1 VLRHTFAL
9 ASLLAA
15 LIVLPDHADAGTGP
29 VQVFILA
36 GQSNMVGYG
45 KSENGRNVDYD
56 PDLPQDFHT
65 NWPEAIGGPG
75 SLRYMVANDWATF
88 GAGGTNPLV
97 ADTVTLADVLDT
109 SNKPL
114 DWRVRDDVN
123 VYARMEYFDGDPPGA
138 GITRKGGHTT
148 GFGKGNNMSTS
159 YPQIWNGPEY
169 GFGLT
174 VGNVMDQDALII
186 KVATGG
192 TSLDTRWLSPTA
204 ATRRSTSVG
213 YMWPH
218 MVNTVNDVLA
228 NLDTEFPEYAGRT
241 HEIAGFGWHQGWN
254 DRVGGDDAVNGYEQN
269 MVDFIADVRTEF
281 GADLPFVIA
290 NTGMDMPADTS
301 SNAWTLVNA
310 QNAMADFTKYPQHA
324 GNVAVV
330 NTVPMYRDSTESP
343 SAFSYHWNHNGVA
356 YYDIG
361 TGMGQA
367 YWSLAMTGDV
377 DFDGDIDNV
386 DIGIATGNF
395 TGAGGSTSM
404 IYADGDMDGDGD
416 VDNVDIGMIT
426 GAFTGAIVP
435 PASSFD
441 TPAHTIPEPATL
453 ALLALAP
460 LAMRRRMS

>member
-123 VYARMEYFDGDPPGA
+123 VYISIEKKADGTGETIRQGA
-138 GITRKGGHTT
+138 HTT
-148 GFGKGNNMSTS
+148 GFGKGNNRSTS

-174 VGNVMDQDALII
+174 VGNAMDQDALII

-192 TSLDTRWLSPTA
+192 TSLDVQWLSPTA

-218 MVNTVNDVLA
+218 MLNTVNDVLA

-241 HEIAGFGWHQGWN
+241 HEIAGFGWHQG
-254 DRVGGDDAVNGYEQN
+254 V
-269 MVDFIADVRTEF
+269 M
-281 GADLPFVIA
+281 L
-290 NTGMDMPADTS
+290 
-301 SNAWTLVNA
+301 
-310 QNAMADFTKYPQHA
+310 
-324 GNVAVV
+324 
-330 NTVPMYRDSTESP
+330 
-343 SAFSYHWNHNGVA
+343 
-356 YYDIG
+356 
-361 TGMGQA
+361 
-367 YWSLAMTGDV
+367 GDV
-377 DFDGDIDNV
+377 DGDGDIDNV
-386 DIGIATGNF
+386 DIGSATGNF
-395 TGAGGSTSM
+395 TGACGSTTM
-404 IYADGDMDGDGD
+404 TWADGDMDGDGD
-416 VDNVDIGMIT
+416 VDNVDIGTIT
-426 GAFTGAIVP
+426 GAFTGSIIP
-435 PASSFD
+435 QPASFD
-441 TPAHTIPEPATL
+441 TTSAHTVPEPTTL
-453 ALLALAP
+453 ALLALTA
-460 LAMRRRMS
+460 A